1 MGMTIAEKILAKKSG
16 QAQVKPGDLV
26 TVEVDTVILFDN
38 NFMPSQWR
46 DVLKLKDPARVIV
59 VLDHRVPAAT
69 QASAAAHRTAR
80 EFVAKFGIPRFHDLG
95 YRQGISHQL
104 VADHG
109 YALPGTV
116 LLCSDSHTCTPA

>member
-16 QAQVKPGDLV
+16 QASVRPGDLV

-46 DVLKLKDPARVIV
+46 DILKLKDPKRVIV

-69 QASAAAHRTAR
+69 QASAAA
-80 EFVAKFGIPRFHDLG
+80 P
-95 YRQGISHQL
+95 
-104 VADHG
+104 
-109 YALPGTV
+109 
-116 LLCSDSHTCTPA
+116 CST

>member
-16 QAQVKPGDLV
+16 QPRSGPGDLV

-46 DVLKLKDPARVIV
+46 DILKIKHKDRLIV

-69 QASAAAHRTAR
+69 QASAFA
-80 EFVAKFGIPRFHDLG
+80 
-95 YRQGISHQL
+95 SL
-104 VADHG
+104 VAPPRQEHVDAPQHNN
-109 YALPGTV
+109 TQ
-116 LLCSDSHTCTPA
+116 TEF